1 MFGLLGFI
9 LLFVLFIIVIVLS
22 LLGNIVRMIFGL
34 GKRTPKEFNG
44 HKNNNNDYRTDE
56 QTNDSSNST
65 TGKKKIFGD
74 DEGEYVEF
82 EEIK

>member
-9 LLFVLFIIVIVLS
+9 LLFVLFIMIIVLT

-44 HKNNNNDYRTDE
+44 QNNNDYRTDE
-56 QTNDSSNST
+56 QTNDSNNST

>member
-9 LLFVLFIIVIVLS
+9 LLFVLFIVVIVLS

-44 HKNNNNDYRTDE
+44 QNNNDYRTDE
-56 QTNDSSNST
+56 QTNDSNNST

>member
-44 HKNNNNDYRTDE
+44 QNNNDYRTDE
-56 QTNDSSNST
+56 QTNDSNNST

>member
-9 LLFVLFIIVIVLS
+9 LLFVLFIVIIVLS

-44 HKNNNNDYRTDE
+44 QNNNDYRTDE
-56 QTNDSSNST
+56 QTNDSNNST

>member
-9 LLFVLFIIVIVLS
+9 LLFVLFIVIIVLS

-44 HKNNNNDYRTDE
+44 QKNNNNDYRNDE
-56 QTNDSSNST
+56 KRKYSEMTKENMLNSR
-65 TGKKKIFGD
+65 K
-74 DEGEYVEF
+74 
-82 EEIK
+82 

>member
-9 LLFVLFIIVIVLS
+9 LLFVLFIVIIVLS

-44 HKNNNNDYRTDE
+44 QKNNIMIIVP
-56 QTNDSSNST
+56 TNKHTIPVTLLQEKRKYSEMTKENMLNSR
-65 TGKKKIFGD
+65 K
-74 DEGEYVEF
+74 
-82 EEIK
+82 

>member
-9 LLFVLFIIVIVLS
+9 LLFVLFIVIIVLS

-44 HKNNNNDYRTDE
+44 QKNNNNDYRTDE
-56 QTNDSSNST
+56 QTNDSSNPT

>member
-1 MFGLLGFI
+1 MFGFLGFI
-9 LLFVLFIIVIVLS
+9 LLFIFLIIIIVLT
-22 LLGNIVRMIFGL
+22 LLGNIVRMIFGF
-34 GKRTPKEFNG
+34 GKRTPKQFNG
-44 HKNNNNDYRTDE
+44 QKNDTNDYTNQE
-56 QTNDSSNST
+56 TNDSNNST